1 MLPLPIFKHH
11 SPTTLDEAVALM
23 GELRKPGGAS
33 MPGTARLAP
42 ERSADIEDKRL
53 TYCDWSR
60 GGTSPKTFDALTADV
75 VRAARGAGC
84 LFARKVAAAVDEATW
99 AALVL
104 PAKRGRDDE
113 DAAGDSSPKRARG
126 ADASAAE

>member
-1 MLPLPIFKHH
+1 MDVVRPARAARRPR
-11 SPTTLDEAVALM
+11 SRGSTT
-23 GELRKPGGAS
+23 GA
-33 MPGTARLAP
+33 PGTARLAP

-104 PAKRGRDDE
+104 PAKRGRDDD

-126 ADASAAE
+126 ADASE